1 MELEKSE
8 VAALKAMIKDWIV
21 HPSVYELEASF
32 GGPMGM
38 DMTDFLSVIKRLKA
52 RFGGDAELK
61 QEDRLT
67 ISLKDHTRFTIV
79 DKKIIQKYCVDN
91 RILGKPFI
99 AITKQSTGKDS
110 DVDLEEYNVHVKTRS
125 EKQMTNEQVQIA
137 TQNWGEKLKAFR
149 LITRWTFED
158 DDMKFD
164 VSVVYSTP
172 KQRVGAEGNKFDYV
186 WKKRYSDYDIKSN
199 PAHYEVEVELKH
211 TEKNH
216 ELDEKGEPKYAL
228 NALIRGI
235 GEVLRGIQKSSVLTR
250 QSVKKEALE
259 KYTELTKLPKAIFR
273 GNPPKTL
280 LYQNILPASLQD
292 EKGDKISLYDG
303 YNVTDK
309 ADGLRVLAFTDESG
323 ELYLIDMSMQV
334 YRTAL
339 KKEVCRGCL
348 LDAEWVT
355 QSKDDKAIQQL
366 LVFDVFIIKK
376 KDVSQNP
383 FYSTETDV
391 EYRHKFMTDW
401 VDEWNKEGGPT
412 DLLQK
417 GDKPPRVGALKVAV
431 KQFKFAGPGTDE
443 IFRLAGEMLRETDN
457 SQYPYHTDGL
467 IFTPNE
473 KSLPSKPGGVF
484 AEQFKW
490 KPATDNTIDFL
501 IEAVKDKAT
510 GKEMVY
516 ADIKEDGSV
525 KQYKQYTLFV
535 KGVSDPILMN
545 PRDAVLNE
553 KGLPLS
559 VLKERRILPSSI
571 DQKSAVFKVTKVPFD
586 PDEFSDPYASVCKI
600 ELVEGQDYVIAE
612 NGEPIQNNTIIEMR
626 YDSSEAEN
634 TWRWKP
640 LRIRHDKTE
649 RYATAMKQT
658 KGKAIGSRTLN
669 SFDTAMDVWQS
680 IHRPITRSMISSGK
694 TEPSEEEVTA
704 DTKKGDPSIN
714 RYYQN
719 SAKVEDEKLVQSMRD
734 FHNRFIKERI
744 LLNPT
749 VRKAPAKTLIDLA
762 VGQGSDIGR
771 WSRAGADFCFGVDVA
786 AYGILDKHQ
795 GAYRR
800 YINQAVSVYASN
812 LRKKADYDK
821 RLARGER
828 LGEFRE
834 EKMPEVIFAV
844 GDSSVY
850 IPDGSSAGPIDD
862 TPKGKEALLNADI
875 MRTMFGQGNRS
886 VIPKLVRKHANA
898 FKEGAGVTAM
908 MFAIHYMFQTK
919 KGFEEFLRNV
929 DATVK
934 LGGYFVG
941 CCFDGQKVFDLMR
954 SNGIGKG
961 QVLERRMTR
970 QDGVPVKIWSIK
982 REYDTNDFLEDEE
995 NEDSFGQAIEVEFL
1009 SIGAAYTEYLVPFE
1023 MLKKAFGRLGLRLL
1037 NAKELQELG
1046 LQHSTN
1052 TFDKSWEMAKD
1063 DKGNQL
1069 YGMGPQVKEFS
1080 FLNRWFIF
1088 KRVDRKEVS
1097 SEGGAVDLQAL
1108 DDNLQLPTG
1117 TSQSGGGEESTGKK
1131 QYEIGD
1137 IFQFHVDAPLNDRNK
1152 VGDKGAA
1159 RWLAPIAR
1167 FPVSDGDDEYPTLE
1181 HYIAA
1186 MRYKYGATEKDGSPV
1201 PKSFLQAM
1209 FGSEGSIHQRA
1220 LRAEVR
1226 ERGDSNIDEEKLRV
1240 ILKEEFDELQKQTKN
1255 SAIKANGFVPNDS
1268 GWAKHR
1274 EQVLRVGL
1282 RQRWET
1288 DERFR
1293 KAVIALMKQNK
1304 YLLYY
1309 SPLVGL
1315 SYYAGMRKANKTI
1328 EGDNMI
1334 GKILMQIAGL
1344 AQPKVDV

>member
-8 VAALKAMIKDWIV
+8 VAALKAMIKDWII
-21 HPSVYELEASF
+21 HPSLYELEASF
-32 GGPMGM
+32 GGPTGM

-67 ISLKDHTRFTIV
+67 ITLKDHSRFTIV

-99 AITKQSTGKDS
+99 AITKQSTGKGS
-110 DVDLEEYNVHVKTRS
+110 DVDLEEYNVHIKTRS
-125 EKQMTNEQVQIA
+125 EQQMTNEQVQIA
-137 TQNWGEKLKAFR
+137 TQNWAEKPKAFR
-149 LITRWTFED
+149 LISRWTFED

-164 VSVVYSTP
+164 ASVVYSTP

-186 WKKRYSDYDIKSN
+186 WKKRYSDFDIKSN
-199 PAHYEVEVELKH
+199 PAHYEIEVELKH
-211 TEKNH
+211 TDKNH
-216 ELDEKGEPKYAL
+216 ELDDKGEPKHAL
-228 NALIRGI
+228 AAFIRGT
-235 GEVLRGIQKSSVLTR
+235 GEVLRGIQKSPVLIR
-250 QSVKKEALE
+250 QSIKKEILD
-259 KYTELTKLPKAIFR
+259 KYAELAKLSKPIFR

-309 ADGLRVLAFTDESG
+309 ADGLRVLAFTDEVG

-339 KKEVCRGCL
+339 KKEECKGCL

-355 QSKDDKAIQQL
+355 QSKEDKAIQQL
-366 LVFDVFIIKK
+366 LVFDVFIIQK

-383 FYSTETDV
+383 FYTTETEE
-391 EYRHKFMTDW
+391 EYRHKFMVDW
-401 VDEWNKEGGPT
+401 VNNWNKEGGPT
-412 DLLQK
+412 DLLQR

-431 KQFKFAGPGTDE
+431 KQFKFAEAGTDE
-443 IFRLAGEMLRETDN
+443 IFRLSGDMLRETDN
-457 SQYPYHTDGL
+457 PQYTYHTDGL
-467 IFTPNE
+467 IFTPNA
-473 KSLPSKPGGVF
+473 KPLPSKPGGVF

-501 IEAVKDKAT
+501 IEALKDKST
-510 GKEMVY
+510 GKEKVF
-516 ADIKEDGSV
+516 ADIQENGTV
-525 KQYKQYTLFV
+525 KQYKQYVLYV

-545 PRDAVLNE
+545 PRDSVLND

-559 VLKERRILPSSI
+559 ILKERRLLPSSV
-571 DQKSAVFKVTKVPFD
+571 DPKSAVFKVTKVPFD
-586 PDEFSDPYASVCKI
+586 PDEFSDPLASVCKI
-600 ELVEGQDYVIAE
+600 ELVEGQDYVVAE

-626 YDSSEAEN
+626 YDSSESEN
-634 TWRWKP
+634 AWRWKP
-640 LRIRHDKTE
+640 MRIRHDKTE
-649 RYATAMKQT
+649 RYAIAMKQT
-658 KGKAIGSRTLN
+658 KGRAIGSRTLN

-680 IHRPITRSMISSGK
+680 IHRPITRSMISSGR
-694 TEPSEEEVTA
+694 TEPSQEEVLA

-719 SAKVEDEKLVQSMRD
+719 SARVEDEKLVQSMRD
-734 FHNRFIKERI
+734 FHNRFIKEKI

-749 VRKAPAKTLIDLA
+749 MRSAPAKTLIDLA

-771 WSRAGADFCFGVDVA
+771 WSRAGAQFCFGVDLA
-786 AYGILDKHQ
+786 AYGILDRHQ

-800 YINQAVSVYASN
+800 YINQSVSVYAANS
-812 LRKKADYDK
+812 RRKADYDK
-821 RLARGER
+821 RIAKGER
-828 LGEFRE
+828 IGEFRE

-850 IPDGSSAGPIDD
+850 IPDGSSAGKIDE
-862 TPKGKEALLNADI
+862 TPQGKEVQLNGDI
-875 MRTMFGQGNRS
+875 MRTMFGQGNRG

-908 MFAIHYMFQTK
+908 MFALHYMFQTK
-919 KGFEEFLRNV
+919 KGFEDFLRNV

-941 CCFDGQKVFDLMR
+941 CCFDGQRVFDLFR

-961 QVLERRMTR
+961 QTLERRITR
-970 QDGVPVKIWSIK
+970 QDGVPIKIWSIQ
-982 REYDTNDFLEDEE
+982 RQYETPDFLEDED
-995 NEDSFGQAIEVEFL
+995 NEDTFGQAIEVEFL

-1023 MLKKAFGRLGLRLL
+1023 LLKKAFGRLGLRLL
-1037 NAKELQELG
+1037 NAKELQEIG

-1052 TFDKSWEMAKD
+1052 TFDKTWETAKD
-1063 DKGNQL
+1063 DQGNQL
-1069 YGMGPQVKEFS
+1069 YGMSPQVKEFS

-1088 KRVDRKEVS
+1088 KRVDRKQVA
-1097 SEGGAVDLQAL
+1097 SEGGAVDMEEL
-1108 DDNLQLPTG
+1108 DENLQLPNG
-1117 TSQSGGGEESTGKK
+1117 TQAGGGVEESVGKK
-1131 QYEIGD
+1131 QYEVGD
-1137 IFQFHVDAPLNDRNK
+1137 IFQFHLDAPLNDRNK
-1152 VGDKGAA
+1152 LGDKGAA
-1159 RWLAPIAR
+1159 RWLAPISR
-1167 FPVSDGDDEYPTLE
+1167 FPISDGDTEYPSFE
-1181 HYIAA
+1181 HYLAA
-1186 MRYKYGATEKDGSPV
+1186 MRYKYGATEKDGSSV
-1201 PKSFLQAM
+1201 PHSFLESM
-1209 FGSEGSIHQRA
+1209 FGTEGSIHQRA

-1226 ERGDSNIDEEKLRV
+1226 ERGDSNLDEEKLRV
-1240 ILKEEFDELQKQTKN
+1240 ILKDEFDELQKQTKN
-1255 SAIKANGFVPNDS
+1255 TAIKANGFVPNDA
-1268 GWAKHR
+1268 GWVKHR
-1274 EQVLRVGL
+1274 EGVLRNGL

-1288 DERFR
+1288 DDRFR

-1309 SPLVGL
+1309 SPLVGM

-1328 EGDNMI
+1328 EGDNML
-1334 GKILMQIAGL
+1334 GKLLMQIAGI
-1344 AQPKVDV
+1344 AESK

>member
-8 VAALKAMIKDWIV
+8 VARLKAMIKEWAV
-21 HPSVYELEASF
+21 HPNLYELEASF
-32 GGPMGM
+32 GGPTGL

-67 ISLKDHTRFTIV
+67 ITLKDHTRFTIV

-91 RILGKPFI
+91 QILGKPFI

-110 DVDLEEYNVHVKTRS
+110 DVDLEEYNVHIKTRS
-125 EKQMTNEQVQIA
+125 EKEMTKEQIQVA
-137 TQNWGEKLKAFR
+137 TQNWTEKPKAFR
-149 LITRWTFED
+149 LISRWTFED

-164 VSVVYSTP
+164 ASIVYSTP
-172 KQRVGAEGNKFDYV
+172 KQRVGSEGTKYDYV
-186 WKKRYSDYDIKSN
+186 WKKRYSDLDIKSH
-199 PAHYEVEVELKH
+199 PAQYEIEVELKH

-216 ELDEKGEPKYAL
+216 ELDDKGEPKYAL
-228 NALIRGI
+228 TGLIRGV
-235 GEVLRGIQKSSVLTR
+235 GEVLRGIQKSPVLIR
-250 QSVKKEALE
+250 QSVKRQILD
-259 KYTELTKLPKAIFR
+259 KYAVLTKLQKTMFR

-280 LYQNILPASLQD
+280 LYQNILPGDMQD

-309 ADGLRVLAFTDESG
+309 ADGLRVLVFTDESG
-323 ELYLIDMSMQV
+323 ELYLIDMSLQV

-366 LVFDVFIIKK
+366 LVFDVFIIDK

-383 FYSTETDV
+383 FYTTDV
-391 EYRHKFMTDW
+391 DTESRHKYMTDW
-401 VDEWNKEGGPT
+401 VENWNKEGGPT

-417 GDKPPRVGALKVAV
+417 PEKPPRVGALKVAV
-431 KQFKFAGPGTDE
+431 KEFKFASSGTDE

-457 SQYPYHTDGL
+457 PDYPYHTDGL

-473 KSLPSKPGGVF
+473 KPLPSKAGGVF

-501 IEAVKDKAT
+501 IEVVKDKAT
-510 GKEMVY
+510 GREMVF
-516 ADIKEDGSV
+516 ADMKEDGSV
-525 KQYKQYTLFV
+525 KQYKQFTLLV
-535 KGVSDPILMN
+535 KDVSDPILMN

-559 VLKERRILPSSI
+559 VLKERRILPPGVDPKSS
-571 DQKSAVFKVTKVPFD
+571 VFKVTKVPFD

-600 ELVEGQDYVIAE
+600 ELVEGQDYVVAE
-612 NGEPIQNNTIIEMR
+612 NGEPIQTNTIVEMR
-626 YDSSEAEN
+626 YDASEPEN
-634 TWRWKP
+634 AWRWKP

-649 RYATAMKQT
+649 RYSIAMKQT
-658 KGKAIGSRTLN
+658 KGMGIGARTLN
-669 SFDTAMDVWQS
+669 GYDTAMDVWQS
-680 IHRPITRSMISSGK
+680 IHRPITRSMITSGR
-694 TEPSEEEVTA
+694 TEPSEDEVVA

-749 VRKAPAKTLIDLA
+749 MRTAPAKTLIDLA

-771 WSRAGADFCFGVDVA
+771 WSRAGAQFCFGVDIA
-786 AYGILDKHQ
+786 GYGILDKHQ

-800 YINQAVSVYASN
+800 YINQEVSVYASN

-834 EKMPEVIFAV
+834 EKMPQVIFAV

-850 IPDGSSAGPIDD
+850 IPDGSSAGKVDE
-862 TPKGKEALLNADI
+862 TPQGKEALLNGDI
-875 MRTMFGQGNRS
+875 MRTLFGQGNRA
-886 VIPKLVRKHANA
+886 VIPKLVRKQANI

-908 MFAIHYMFQTK
+908 MFALHYMFQSK
-919 KGFEEFLRNV
+919 KSFEEFLRNV

-934 LGGYFVG
+934 VGGYFVG
-941 CCFDGQKVFDLMR
+941 CCFDGQRVFDLLR
-954 SNGIGKG
+954 TNGIGNG
-961 QVLERRMTR
+961 QVLERRITR
-970 QDGVPVKIWSIK
+970 KDGVPVKIWSIK
-982 REYDTNDFLEDEE
+982 RQYETNEFLEDED
-995 NEDSFGQAIEVEFL
+995 NETTFGQAIEAEFV

-1023 MLKKAFGRLGLRLL
+1023 LLKKGFRRLGLRLL
-1037 NAKELQELG
+1037 NATELQALG
-1046 LQHSTN
+1046 LQNSTN

-1063 DKGNQL
+1063 DKGNQM
-1069 YGMGPQVKEFS
+1069 YGMSEQVKEFS

-1088 KRVDRKEVS
+1088 KRVDRKEVAA
-1097 SEGGAVDLQAL
+1097 EGGGVDMQAL
-1108 DDNLQLPTG
+1108 DDNLQLP
-1117 TSQSGGGEESTGKK
+1117 SQDGGGEASTGKK

-1137 IFQFHVDAPLNDRNK
+1137 IFQFHLDAPLNDRTK
-1152 VGDKGAA
+1152 LGDKGAA
-1159 RWLAPIAR
+1159 RWLAPISR
-1167 FPVSDGDDEYPTLE
+1167 FPITDDNDDEYPSME

-1201 PKSFLQAM
+1201 PRSFLQAM
-1209 FGSEGSIHQRA
+1209 FGPEGSIHQRA

-1226 ERGDSNIDEEKLRV
+1226 ERGDSNIDDEKLRV
-1240 ILKEEFDELQKQTKN
+1240 LLKEEFDELQKQSKA
-1255 SAIKANGFVPNDS
+1255 SAIKANGFVPDEA
-1268 GWAKHR
+1268 GWVQHR
-1274 EQVLRVGL
+1274 DGVLRKAL
-1282 RQRWET
+1282 KQRWET
-1288 DERFR
+1288 DDRFR

-1309 SPLVGL
+1309 SPLVGM

-1334 GKILMQIAGL
+1334 GRILMQIAGI
-1344 AQPKVDV
+1344 AQPKENT

>member
-21 HPSVYELEASF
+21 HPSLYELEASF
-32 GGPMGM
+32 GGPSGM

-67 ISLKDHTRFTIV
+67 ITLKDHTRFTIV

-91 RILGKPFI
+91 RIVGKPFI

-110 DVDLEEYNVHVKTRS
+110 DVDLEEYNVHIKTRS
-125 EKQMTNEQVQIA
+125 EQQMTNEQVQIA
-137 TQNWGEKLKAFR
+137 TQNWSEKPKAFR
-149 LITRWTFED
+149 LISRWTFED
-158 DDMKFD
+158 ADMKVD
-164 VSVVYSTP
+164 ASVVYSTP
-172 KQRVGAEGNKFDYV
+172 KQRVGSEGNKFDYV
-186 WKKRYSDYDIKSN
+186 WKKRYSDLDIKSN
-199 PAHYEVEVELKH
+199 PPHYEIEVELKH
-211 TEKNH
+211 TENNH
-216 ELDEKGEPKYAL
+216 ELDEKGEPKHAL
-228 NALIRGI
+228 ATLIRGV
-235 GEVLRGIQKSSVLTR
+235 GEVLRGMQKSPVLIR
-250 QSVKKEALE
+250 QSVKKDVLE
-259 KYTELTKLPKAIFR
+259 KYAELTKLQKAMFR

-280 LYQNILPASLQD
+280 LYQNILPADMQD

-334 YRTAL
+334 YKTGL

-366 LVFDVFIIKK
+366 LVFDVFIIQK

-383 FYSTETDV
+383 FYSTETDAT
-391 EYRHKFMTDW
+391 YRHKYMADW
-401 VDEWNKEGGPT
+401 VADWNKEGGPT
-412 DLLQK
+412 DLLQRP
-417 GDKPPRVGALKVAV
+417 DKPPRVGALKVAV
-431 KQFKFAGPGTDE
+431 KEFKFAGAGTDE
-443 IFRLAGEMLRETDN
+443 IFRLAGDMLRETDN
-457 SQYPYHTDGL
+457 PLYPYHTDGL
-467 IFTPNE
+467 IFTPND
-473 KSLPSKPGGVF
+473 KPLPSKPGGVF

-510 GKEMVY
+510 GKEMVF
-516 ADIKEDGSV
+516 ADFKDDGSV
-525 KQYKQYTLFV
+525 KKYKQYTLFV

-553 KGLPLS
+553 RGLPLS
-559 VLKERRILPSSI
+559 VLKDRRILPPSV
-571 DQKSAVFKVTKVPFD
+571 DPKSAVFKVTKVPFD
-586 PDEFSDPYASVCKI
+586 PDEFSDPLASVCKI
-600 ELVEGQDYVIAE
+600 ELVEDQDYVIAE

-626 YDSSEAEN
+626 YDSSEPEN
-634 TWRWKP
+634 AWRWKP

-649 RYATAMKQT
+649 RYAIAMKQT

-680 IHRPITRSMISSGK
+680 IHRPITRSMITSGK
-694 TEPSEEEVTA
+694 TEPSEAEVIA

-749 VRKAPAKTLIDLA
+749 MRTAPAKTLIDLA

-771 WSRAGADFCFGVDVA
+771 WSRAGAQFCFGVDLA
-786 AYGILDKHQ
+786 AYGILDRHQ

-800 YINQAVSVYASN
+800 YINQAVSVYAN
-812 LRKKADYDK
+812 NIRRKIEFDK
-821 RLARGER
+821 RLAKGER

-850 IPDGSSAGPIDD
+850 IPDGSSAGKADE
-862 TPKGKEALLNADI
+862 KEALLNGDI
-875 MRTMFGQGNRS
+875 MRTLFGQGNRS
-886 VIPKLVRKHANA
+886 VITKLVRKHTNA

-908 MFAIHYMFQTK
+908 MFALHYMFQSK
-919 KGFEEFLRNV
+919 KSFEEFLRNV

-941 CCFDGQKVFDLMR
+941 CCFDGQKVFDLLR

-961 QVLERRMTR
+961 QMLERRMTR
-970 QDGVPVKIWSIK
+970 KDGVPVKIWSIK
-982 REYDTNDFLEDEE
+982 RMYENTEFLEDED
-995 NEDSFGQAIEVEFL
+995 NEDTFGQAIEAEFL
-1009 SIGAAYTEYLVPFE
+1009 SIGAAYVEYLVPFE
-1023 MLKKAFGRLGLRLL
+1023 LLKKAFRRLGLRLL
-1037 NAKELQELG
+1037 NAKELQDLG
-1046 LQHSTN
+1046 LQNSTN

-1063 DKGNQL
+1063 DKGNQM
-1069 YGMGPQVKEFS
+1069 YGMSEQVKEFS

-1088 KRVDRKEVS
+1088 KRVDRKQVEA
-1097 SEGGAVDLQAL
+1097 EGGGVDMEAL
-1108 DDNLQLPTG
+1108 DENLQLPTG
-1117 TSQSGGGEESTGKK
+1117 TMEGGGEEAKEPAAKK

-1137 IFQFHVDAPLNDRNK
+1137 IFQFHVDAPLNDRYK
-1152 VGDKGAA
+1152 LGDKSAA

-1167 FPVSDGDDEYPTLE
+1167 FPISDGDDEYPSMD
-1181 HYIAA
+1181 HYLAA

-1201 PKSFLQAM
+1201 SREFLQAM
-1209 FGSEGSIHQRA
+1209 FGPEGSIHQRA

-1226 ERGDSNIDEEKLRV
+1226 ERGDSNLDEEKLRV

-1255 SAIKANGFVPNDS
+1255 SAIKANGFVPNDA
-1268 GWAKHR
+1268 GWVQHR
-1274 EQVLRVGL
+1274 EACVRSAL

-1328 EGDNMI
+1328 DGDNMV
-1334 GKILMQIAGL
+1334 GRVLMQIAGIT
-1344 AQPKVDV
+1344 QSK